1 MLSRLIRYI
10 RGYLRIRVQGIYAER
25 FLNACGHRNIC
36 LWDIRPV
43 SGAYEMNISIPGFRK
58 LKPIIRKTG
67 TKAVIVKRF
76 GLPFYLQKYR
86 RRKAFFAG
94 AVLCLC
100 LLWLFSGLL
109 WNIEIRGN
117 LAYTEEDLLE
127 FLKSDHVYPGMRVSQ
142 VDCAGI
148 ARDIRREYEE
158 IIWVSA
164 SLEGTRL
171 LIRVKENETG
181 LSQEGKNQPS
191 REETEPV
198 DLVAKEDGVITSMI
212 VREGVA
218 QVEEGQEVKKGDVLV
233 SGQVPVKNDAGEIT
247 GFQYHVSDADILART
262 KIFYED
268 PMSLTWEEKKDLP
281 VEKTQYFL
289 KIGNLRF
296 SLGLMDHPYP
306 KFRSESRQWQGR
318 IFGNFYLPVSW
329 GVQTLRP
336 YESLKKTYTKSQIRA
351 LLSARFSG
359 YCEDLE
365 KKGVEIIEND
375 VKIYTGSK
383 EARAQGTLTV
393 LMPVGEA
400 KPAVKTEI
408 PPQEQSGEDADGND
422 GSSN

>member
-127 FLKSDHVYPGMRVSQ
+127 FLKSDHVYPGMPVSK

-181 LSQEGKNQPS
+181 LSQEGKNQQS

-198 DLVAKEDGVITSMI
+198 DLVAKENGVITSMI

-218 QVEEGQEVKKGDVLV
+218 QVEEGQEVEYDVTEGAKGPQAVNV
-233 SGQVPVKNDAGEIT
+233 
-247 GFQYHVSDADILART
+247 T
-262 KIFYED
+262 K
-268 PMSLTWEEKKDLP
+268 L
-281 VEKTQYFL
+281 
-289 KIGNLRF
+289 
-296 SLGLMDHPYP
+296 
-306 KFRSESRQWQGR
+306 
-318 IFGNFYLPVSW
+318 
-329 GVQTLRP
+329 
-336 YESLKKTYTKSQIRA
+336 
-351 LLSARFSG
+351 
-359 YCEDLE
+359 
-365 KKGVEIIEND
+365 
-375 VKIYTGSK
+375 
-383 EARAQGTLTV
+383 
-393 LMPVGEA
+393 
-400 KPAVKTEI
+400 
-408 PPQEQSGEDADGND
+408 
-422 GSSN
+422 